1 MGLESG
7 IEIERSFPRHVT
19 QRAFNATSRNV
30 NSEKVMCF
38 DISQSKEQFN
48 GLVIALI
55 ALGFVKLMES
65 GKSFIQNL

>member
-1 MGLESG
+1 
-7 IEIERSFPRHVT
+7 
-19 QRAFNATSRNV
+19 
-30 NSEKVMCF
+30 MCF